1 MNLIIIMNDE
11 ELYQLLGYVMASDY
25 RKNIL
30 KSIGTGIKIPSVIA
44 EEIGLRTNHI
54 SNVLN
59 DLKKKNLVVCLNEDA
74 RKGRLYKNT
83 DLALKVLEYVE

>member
-1 MNLIIIMNDE
+1 MKDDE
-11 ELYQLLGYVMASDY
+11 IFQLLGYVMASDY

-30 KSIGTGIKIPSVIA
+30 KSIGTDIKIPSAIA

-59 DLKKKNLVVCLNEDA
+59 DLKKKELVVCLNENA

-83 DLALKVLEYVE
+83 DLALKILEYI